1 MSDRFEDG
9 CLCGTVRFVATG
21 QPGYLRLGDQDGLS
35 LPVRIDA
42 PIVPRSSSQKIVDY
56 RKIAIGMPGVMVPR
70 RPLQNAFM
78 ERLSGWFVPPPA
90 LPLNRRRLIRA
101 AAAECD
107 TGGRRS
113 GFARLVLSGRFGRAD
128 VGAGHRPFLL
138 PLQLLVGF
146 GLFGPV
152 ALSTLKTIIRFAH
165 QQSPDDFELRSRA
178 PLVDTRLAAASAH
191 LLDQ

>member
-1 MSDRFEDG
+1 MLYNTEKLIPENFRLPQKRNRHAGSG
-9 CLCGTVRFVATG
+9 CATK
-21 QPGYLRLGDQDGLS
+21 
-35 LPVRIDA
+35 A
-42 PIVPRSSSQKIVDY
+42 
-56 RKIAIGMPGVMVPR
+56 
-70 RPLQNAFM
+70 RPKCHSWKG
-78 ERLSGWFVPPPA
+78 LSGWFVPRPA
-90 LPLNRRRLIRA
+90 FLLNRRRLIRA

-178 PLVDTRLAAASAH
+178 PFVDTRLAAASAH
-191 LLDQ
+191 LLDQYPSRSSRLRIALRYRRTASALSRTRRSDGFS